1 MPALVCPSHTMPFNP
16 RSLGRA
22 SRIALVALI
31 VLAIAVA
38 LFDWNWTRHPLEQ
51 YLSRT
56 SQREVRIGHLS
67 LDFAW
72 SLEPTAHLRD
82 VRIENASWADRRP
95 FALVREAF
103 ITFSVQSVWE
113 GRPVISRLVLIDADL
128 DLERQA
134 DGLRNWRLRHPEDRG
149 PGKVKVLR
157 LEPHN
162 TTIRFVRRDIGL
174 DVTASASAPLVGESE
189 REPETSLPTRVQF
202 KGEFRSAR
210 FAGDV
215 QTGKVL
221 TLLDTGEKF
230 RLRGHA
236 SVGKTR
242 LEADGNM
249 ADLFLP
255 SAIDAEVHLAGPSL
269 SDLRGFFPGAPASRR
284 YELEA
289 RVTQEGSDTLSAR
302 GRGRVGD
309 SDLAGE
315 VSLARA
321 EEPPTVRATL
331 QSKSAD
337 LGDLLSLVGGHL
349 PSASAHLSRDRT
361 AGGRARALPDHAF
374 NSEHLKRLNAHVS
387 LDCKALRAQNLPL
400 LESLRVSADLRDGI
414 LVFRPIEVG
423 FAGGQIGGAVTL
435 DAQHDPLSM
444 HAKLDMKDV
453 RLEKL
458 LGGLKKGAR
467 SAGPLQ
473 GHADLKGRGQNLA
486 ALLASVSGKAEI
498 DMHSGG
504 ISNLLDAKLGLNGGK
519 ILRLML
525 TGDGAIGINSAKAAF
540 DFDKGLGR
548 STTILLDTD
557 QTQTQGTGTID
568 LHDRSV
574 NLLLTPHPKKRG
586 LFSLHKSIRVHGSIR
601 DPKFSLAAKE

>member
-1 MPALVCPSHTMPFNP
+1 MCPSDIMPFTLRNF
-16 RSLGRA
+16 GRA
-22 SRIALVALI
+22 SRIALVVLI
-31 VLAIAVA
+31 VLAVAAA
-38 LFDWNWTRHPLEQ
+38 LFDWDWTRHPLEQ
-51 YLSRT
+51 YLSKT

-82 VRIENASWADRRP
+82 VRVENAPWADKRP

-103 ITFSVQSVWE
+103 ITFSLQSVWE

-157 LEPHN
+157 LEPHH

-174 DVTASASAPLVGESE
+174 DVTASANSVQSGAGDE
-189 REPETSLPTRVQF
+189 EPEPVLPTRVQF

-210 FAGDV
+210 FSGDV
-215 QTGKVL
+215 QTGKTL
-221 TLLDTGEKF
+221 SLLDTGENF
-230 RLRGHA
+230 RMRGHA

-242 LEADGNM
+242 LEADGEM
-249 ADLFLP
+249 ADLFHP
-255 SAIDAEVHLAGPSL
+255 SAIDAKVHLAGPSL
-269 SDLRGFFPGAPASRR
+269 SDLRGFFHGAPASRR
-284 YELEA
+284 YDLEA
-289 RVTQEGSDTLSAR
+289 HVKQERSGILSAQ
-302 GRGRVGD
+302 GRGRVGH

-315 VSLARA
+315 ISFEHANER
-321 EEPPTVRATL
+321 PTVRATL

-337 LGDLLSLVGGHL
+337 LADLLSLVGGHL
-349 PSASAHLSRDRT
+349 PAASVHAT
-361 AGGRARALPDHAF
+361 ADTAAGTRARALPDHAF
-374 NSEHLKRLNAHVS
+374 NSEHLKSLDAHVS
-387 LDCKALRAQNLPL
+387 LDCKACKAANFSL
-400 LESLRVSADLRDGI
+400 LESLRVIAELRDGI
-414 LVFRPIEVG
+414 LVLSPIEIG
-423 FAGGQIGGAVTL
+423 FAGGQVTGGVTL
-435 DAQHDPLSM
+435 NAQHNPLSM

-473 GHADLKGRGQNLA
+473 GHADLKGHGENVA
-486 ALLASVSGKAEI
+486 ALVASVSGKAEI

-525 TGDGAIGINSAKAAF
+525 TGDGAIGINSARASF

-557 QTQTQGTGTID
+557 QTHTQGTGIID
-568 LHDRSV
+568 LHDQSV
-574 NLLLTPHPKKRG
+574 DVLLTPHPKKRG
-586 LFSLHKSIRVHGSIR
+586 LLTLHKSIRVHGSIR
-601 DPKFSLAAKE
+601 DPKFTLAAKD